1 MSGALLTAQ
10 AQLTCPH
17 GGMVSIVPAS
27 PRVSL
32 GGAPAVYATDTF
44 VVAGCAF
51 VIGVVPSPC
60 LQIQWQLPSQT
71 GSGGGNPT
79 LTLDSVGFCFAA
91 TGAIQGSVLIQSTQ
105 NPVTGT

>member
-17 GGMVSIVPAS
+17 GAMVTIIPAS
-27 PRVSL
+27 PKVSL
-32 GGAPAVYATDTF
+32 GGATAVYATDTF
-44 VVAGCAF
+44 IVAGCPF
-51 VIGVVPSPC
+51 VIVAVPSPC
-60 LQIQWQLPSQT
+60 VQVQWQLPSQT

-79 LTLDSVGFCFAA
+79 LTMDSVGFCFAA

-105 NPVTGT
+105 NPVTGS